1 MATLVLSTVGFA
13 VAGPVGALIGSLAG
27 SVVDRQV
34 LGALTPPVRREG
46 PRLSDLAVQA
56 STYGAPIPL
65 VYGRARIAGNVLWSS
80 GLQETRSTETT
91 RVGGKGGQKV
101 STTSYSYS
109 ASLAVGLSARPI
121 LRIERIW
128 ADGKLIREGQGPLS
142 VGGSLRVHAGD
153 GRQLPDPLLEA
164 ALGIDATPAWRG
176 LAYAV
181 IEDLQLA
188 EFANRVPNL
197 TFEVIADAETEIPV
211 SRVLADASE
220 RSGVHVLSLDVQA
233 SLTGLVLSRGSSS
246 ALDLLEVLRMVAGVR
261 GNATAPGGLTYSD
274 RDAGAALT
282 LDAGMLGTGAPE
294 QREETPAR
302 RTTERTAD
310 ASLPRE
316 VALLYWDSAR
326 DYQPGQQRARRA
338 IGGSATV
345 ERTELP
351 VVLDADAAK
360 ATAERLL
367 AQRWRARR
375 MLTVQL
381 PWRVL
386 ALEPG
391 DTVFFAETPGA
402 RWRVETLTID
412 AGSLELELT
421 PIDAVDRLSN
431 ARGDPGASPR
441 QTSADHGATT
451 VHMLDLPPLAA
462 TAPTSAPVT
471 FVAAGDRPGWRRGS
485 IYISRDGGADYA
497 FAAEIVGATV
507 LGTTTS
513 TLPPGPSQVWDE
525 RGSCDIAML
534 NPSMLLEGRST
545 ASVLAGANLCLIGDE
560 LVQFRTAA
568 AIGPGTYR
576 LSGLLRG
583 RRGTEW
589 AMSAHTAGER
599 FVLLSGA
606 VLAAVDVAGLGLGQG
621 VLVKALSP
629 YQALGDVPAATFTQ
643 HAHALR
649 PLSPVH
655 VKAIWQSSGDIA
667 LAWVRRSR
675 AGFDWIDGVD
685 APLAE
690 ESERYRI
697 EILDS
702 LGSVRRVL
710 HTQAPAVLYGAA
722 LQTAD
727 FGAPVATLSMSVA
740 QVSAAVGP
748 GAVARKTFTRH

>member
-1 MATLVLSTVGFA
+1 MATLVLSTVGFV
-13 VAGPVGALIGSLAG
+13 VAGPVGALIGSVAG
-27 SVVDRQV
+27 SFVDRQV

-109 ASLAVGLSARPI
+109 ASVAVGLSARAI
-121 LRIERIW
+121 LRVERIW

-142 VGGSLRVHAGD
+142 VGGSLRVYAGD

-164 ALGIDATPAWRG
+164 ALGPEATPAWRG
-176 LAYAV
+176 MAYAV

-197 TFEVIADAETEIPV
+197 TFEVIADAESETPV
-211 SRVLADASE
+211 SRVLADVCA
-220 RSGVHVLSLDVQA
+220 RSGVRAFDLDA
-233 SLTGLVLSRGSSS
+233 DATLPGLVASRGV
-246 ALDLLEVLRMVAGVR
+246 ANGLDLLEVLGAAAGVR
-261 GNATAPGGLTYSD
+261 GYATALGGLTYSD
-274 RDAGAALT
+274 RDADVALSLT
-282 LDAGMLGTGAPE
+282 ADMLGAD
-294 QREETPAR
+294 TPDR
-302 RTTERTAD
+302 RDALPPRRATERAAD
-310 ASLPRE
+310 TSLPRE

-326 DYQPGQQRARRA
+326 DYQPGQQRARRL

-351 VVLDADAAK
+351 LVLDADAAK

-367 AQRWRARR
+367 ARRWRARR
-375 MLTVQL
+375 TLTVHL
-381 PWRVL
+381 PWRAL
-386 ALEPG
+386 ALAPG
-391 DTVFFAETPGA
+391 DAITFAETPGA
-402 RWRVETLTID
+402 RWRIETLTID

-431 ARGDPGASPR
+431 ARGDSGASPV
-441 QTSADHGATT
+441 QTSADHGDTT
-451 VHMLDLPPLAA
+451 VQVLDLPPLGA

-471 FVAAGDRPGWRRGS
+471 FAAGGDRPGWRRS
-485 IYISRDGGADYA
+485 AISISRDGGADYA

-507 LGTTTS
+507 LGATTGA
-513 TLPPGPSQVWDE
+513 LPPGPAQLWDE
-525 RGSCDIAML
+525 RAFCDVVL
-534 NPSMLLEGRST
+534 LSPTMLLENRSA
-545 ASVLAGANLCLIGDE
+545 ASLLAGANLCLIGDE

-589 AMSAHTAGER
+589 AISVHATGER

-606 VLAAVDVAGLGLGQG
+606 VLAPVEVAGLGVGQG
-621 VLVKALSP
+621 LLVKALSP
-629 YQALGDVPAATFTQ
+629 YQALGDVPAIPFTQ
-643 HAHALR
+643 RANALR

-655 VKAIWQSSGDIA
+655 LAASWQANGDI
-667 LAWVRRSR
+667 LLRWVRRSR

-690 ESERYRI
+690 EAEHYRI
-697 EILDS
+697 EILD
-702 LGSVRRVL
+702 GAGTVRRVL
-710 HTQAPAVLYGAA
+710 QTSVPEALYSASQQA
-722 LQTAD
+722 AD
-727 FGAPVATLSMSVA
+727 FGASVTSLSVRIA
-740 QVSAAVGP
+740 QVSTAVGP
-748 GAVARKTFTRH
+748 GFAARQSFTRP